1 MNTDFVPSIG
11 LSSLP
16 VLVRQDSSGHCTAQV
31 VGLPEIQA
39 TAATREEALGQ
50 VRDAAAAWLASGELV
65 ALPIPPQPSL
75 SKPTGWADDDV
86 LEMEF
91 LDELA
96 RLRRNDLERTLREDA
111 EEDAGCSSTSSTPT
125 T

>member
-1 MNTDFVPSIG
+1 MNIDFVPLVR

-16 VLVRQDSSGHCTAQV
+16 VLVRQDSSGRCMAQV
-31 VGLPEIQA
+31 LGLPEINV
-39 TAATREEALGQ
+39 TAATREEVLSK
-50 VRDAAAAWLASGELV
+50 VRDAATAWLASGELI
-65 ALPIPPQPSL
+65 ALPIPTPSL
-75 SKPTGWADDDV
+75 TKPPGWATADL

-96 RLRRNDLERTLREDA
+96 RLRQEDLERTLREDA